1 MVLLSSFASQRFRL
15 LEFYSAHRL
24 VIQRILNAS
33 FLIYLLGATFNS
45 AGSRVGKR
53 HSKKS
58 NKDNGKGKG
67 KPNRVSVRRPFL
79 KYLLFS
85 DKRTWSMH
93 SSFND

>member
-1 MVLLSSFASQRFRL
+1 MVLLSSFSSQRPRL

-24 VIQRILNAS
+24 AIQRILNAS

-58 NKDNGKGKG
+58 NKDNGKGK
-67 KPNRVSVRRPFL
+67 PNRVAVRRPFV

-85 DKRTWSMH
+85 DKRARSMH
-93 SSFND
+93 SSCND

>member
-1 MVLLSSFASQRFRL
+1 MVLPSSFASQRLRL

-53 HSKKS
+53 HSKKG
-58 NKDNGKGKG
+58 NKDNRKGKQ
-67 KPNRVSVRRPFL
+67 NRVAVCRSFVKYFL
-79 KYLLFS
+79 S
-85 DKRTWSMH
+85 PDKRARSMH
-93 SSFND
+93 SSCNG